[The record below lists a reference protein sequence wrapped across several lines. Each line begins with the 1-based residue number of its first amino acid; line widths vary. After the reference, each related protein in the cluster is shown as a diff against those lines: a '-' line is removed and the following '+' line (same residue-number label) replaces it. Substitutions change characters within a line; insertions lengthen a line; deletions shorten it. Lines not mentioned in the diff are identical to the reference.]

1 MRKLLA
7 TVALVLC
14 AAALGAQEVS
24 DAQKAAAQAAAAY
37 AGANQVRNEAPK
49 PVYWTNSVQTNINFI
64 QSSKYYDLA
73 QKYLPN
79 GCSGVLAFGLKD
91 GRDGAHAAMAKFQRI
106 YIATHVADAQ
116 SSVLN
121 PANTTHRQLTDAELL
136 EAGVTPD
143 MIRLSVGLEDT
154 EDLIQDLETALA
166 Q

>member
-1 MRKLLA
+1 MRDI
-7 TVALVLC
+7 
-14 AAALGAQEVS
+14 GAQPGPLNSFILNLGLESLHLRVKRHS
-24 DAQKAAAQAAAAY
+24 ESAQTIAEWLEKHPRVAWVNY
-37 AGANQVRNEAPK
+37 PGLK
-49 PVYWTNSVQTNINFI
+49 
-64 QSSKYYDLA
+64 SSKYYDLA

-79 GCSGVLAFGLKD
+79 GCSGVLTFGLKD
-91 GRDGAHAAMAKFQRI
+91 GRDGAHAAMAKFPRI